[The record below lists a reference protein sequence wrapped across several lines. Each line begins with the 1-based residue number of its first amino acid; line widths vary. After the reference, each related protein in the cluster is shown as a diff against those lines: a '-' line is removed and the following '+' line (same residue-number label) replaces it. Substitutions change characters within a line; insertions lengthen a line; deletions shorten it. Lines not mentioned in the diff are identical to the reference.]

1 MLKGV
6 RNYNTVVSQLLY
18 LVDIGEGLRPTVPIS
33 TYTTSESVFPRSPSH
48 SSLLLQRR
56 SRIVGCE
63 GPRKGIGIPV
73 GCSGAVTH
81 TEIINQNVPFA

>member
-33 TYTTSESVFPRSPSH
+33 TYTASESVFPCSPSH
-48 SSLLLQRR
+48 
-56 SRIVGCE
+56 
-63 GPRKGIGIPV
+63 
-73 GCSGAVTH
+73 
-81 TEIINQNVPFA
+81 

>member
-48 SSLLLQRR
+48 
-56 SRIVGCE
+56 
-63 GPRKGIGIPV
+63 
-73 GCSGAVTH
+73 
-81 TEIINQNVPFA
+81 